1 MNDSINYNVLVQ
13 NAMLDVVKNSLLA
26 VVNNGGLLPGEHHFY
41 IKFLTNHKRVRMA
54 TSLRKR
60 FPETMTIVIQR
71 QYRDLQVHDDDFEI
85 TLRFGGVSQNLVIP
99 FASLLEFH
107 DPHANFKIGFNP
119 IIESNDD
126 GEPGDSS
133 EIAYD
138 NLDNV
143 VSFEEFR
150 RKQS

>member
-1 MNDSINYNVLVQ
+1 MNDSIDYNLLAQ
-13 NAMLDVVKNSLLA
+13 NAMLDVVKNCLHA
-26 VVNNGGLLPGEHHFY
+26 VVNNNGVLPGEHHFY
-41 IKFLTNHKRVRMA
+41 IKFQTNHKRVRMA

-107 DPHANFKIGFNP
+107 DPYANFKIAFKP

-126 GEPGDSS
+126 TQPEDSS
-133 EIAYD
+133 ETAYD

-143 VSFEEFR
+143 VSFEKFR

>member
-1 MNDSINYNVLVQ
+1 MNDSINYDALTR

-26 VVNNGGLLPGEHHFY
+26 VVNNEGVLPGEHHFY
-41 IKFLTNHKRVRMA
+41 IKFQTNHKRVRMA

-99 FASLLEFH
+99 FASLLEFN
-107 DPHANFKIGFNP
+107 DPHANFKIILNP
-119 IIESNDD
+119 IIESKDD
-126 GEPGDSS
+126 GPQDDSS
-133 EIAYD
+133 ETAYD

-143 VSFEEFR
+143 VSFEKFR